1 MIGATPDRPASDAC
15 MEDDPMN
22 ASSTTTT
29 ARARRRRPARRTRA
43 AERPRP
49 GAPPAP
55 LRDAPPAVWVGD
67 LRQAAQIIAQ
77 APDDAARRLAL
88 WTAPDAPPEA
98 CLWIA
103 TPAAAAAALAP
114 FGARCALRLASLE
127 EARRLGLDAVLAAR
141 FPGGVGLPLTL
152 RRAAA
157 AAARHA

>member
-1 MIGATPDRPASDAC
+1 MSAFSP
-15 MEDDPMN
+15 
-22 ASSTTTT
+22 
-29 ARARRRRPARRTRA
+29 ARARRGARRARPAAPPRRT
-43 AERPRP
+43 P
-49 GAPPAP
+49 PPALHHAAP
-55 LRDAPPAVWVGD
+55 LAIWVGD
-67 LRQAAQIIAQ
+67 VRQAAQVLAQ
-77 APDDAARRLAL
+77 APDDAAMQRLAL

-103 TPAAAAAALAP
+103 SPAAAAAALAP
-114 FGARCALRLASLE
+114 FGARCALRLASLA

>member
-1 MIGATPDRPASDAC
+1 MCIRDR
-15 MEDDPMN
+15 
-22 ASSTTTT
+22 
-29 ARARRRRPARRTRA
+29 
-43 AERPRP
+43 
-49 GAPPAP
+49 
-55 LRDAPPAVWVGD
+55 
-67 LRQAAQIIAQ
+67 RQAAQIIAQ

-103 TPAAAAAALAP
+103 SPAAAAAALAP

-157 AAARHA
+157 AARHA

>member
-1 MIGATPDRPASDAC
+1 MSAFSP
-15 MEDDPMN
+15 
-22 ASSTTTT
+22 
-29 ARARRRRPARRTRA
+29 ARARRAPRRARPAAPPRRT
-43 AERPRP
+43 P
-49 GAPPAP
+49 PPA
-55 LRDAPPAVWVGD
+55 LHHAAPPAVWVGD